1 MKKLLAII
9 ILGFIFS
16 ECTANYG
23 PMNAFGGY
31 ESVRISENTHRVS
44 FAGQGHTNWESVKA
58 YAKLRG
64 GDLASQNG
72 FDYVKFKDSEYF
84 GGNGITYTVRMFKFS
99 RNLNIKKDGKTVCK
113 IESAG
118 KDRSEAIEYVREKLL
133 SCTSGNWY
141 IVEDIPK
148 FYGYLVK

>member
-16 ECTANYG
+16 ACTANYG
-23 PMNAFGGY
+23 PRNVFGGY
-31 ESVRISENTHRVS
+31 ESVRISENTYRVS
-44 FAGQGHTNWESVKA
+44 FAGQGHTRWEKVKA

-64 GDLASQNG
+64 GDLASQYG
-72 FDYVKFKDSEYF
+72 FDYVKFKDSERF
-84 GGNGITYTVRMFKFS
+84 RENGITYTVRMFKFS
-99 RNLNIKKDGKTVCK
+99 RNLNINKDGKTVCR

-118 KDRSEAIEYVREKLL
+118 KDRSKAIEYVREKLL

-148 FYGYLVK
+148 FYGYVLK